1 MVYYTC
7 RLYQS
12 LGYKSIL
19 KSCDFHSHPV
29 VRMATYKTRLQ
40 SEKEFQRML
49 QESGSEG
56 DDSLS
61 SVSDK
66 SSKSESEIE
75 EDPVENSESSDSDTT
90 TPPPQKI
97 TKEESW
103 KWIVTGVDHQNCILQ
118 EILG

>member
-1 MVYYTC
+1 MVYDTC
-7 RLYQS
+7 RLYRS
-12 LGYKSIL
+12 FGYKSIL
-19 KSCDFHSHPV
+19 KSCDFQSHPA

-40 SEKEFQRML
+40 LEKEIQCML

-66 SSKSESEIE
+66 SSKSESDSNSEIE

-90 TPPPQKI
+90 TPPPQK
-97 TKEESW
+97 K
-103 KWIVTGVDHQNCILQ
+103 LQ
-118 EILG
+118 RKRVGSGL